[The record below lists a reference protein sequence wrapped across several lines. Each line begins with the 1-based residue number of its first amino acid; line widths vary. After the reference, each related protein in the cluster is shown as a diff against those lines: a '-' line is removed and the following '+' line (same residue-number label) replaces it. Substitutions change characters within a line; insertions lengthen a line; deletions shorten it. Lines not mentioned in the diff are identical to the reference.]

1 MKHILLVLIIAALA
15 VASCACS
22 TPEAAGESGAVDSDT
37 PPALT
42 LYVNEE
48 EPIVNLAPGTY
59 EWIVDNGDGTMTGV
73 NADAP
78 HPLDVIDDLT
88 TVDTSNCTAVEIILE
103 EGMEVDAVS
112 WWDAAETDYDD
123 SHAVSGEVVTAD
135 KTVYRLPIE
144 AGRVYDIH
152 VDFGEKGD
160 AFYAFAAK

>member
-1 MKHILLVLIIAALA
+1 MKHILLVLIIVALA

-22 TPEAAGESGAVDSDT
+22 TPEAAGESGAVDPDT

>member
-1 MKHILLVLIIAALA
+1 
-15 VASCACS
+15 
-22 TPEAAGESGAVDSDT
+22 
-37 PPALT
+37 
-42 LYVNEE
+42 
-48 EPIVNLAPGTY
+48 
-59 EWIVDNGDGTMTGV
+59 MTGV

-135 KTVYRLPIE
+135 KTVYRLEIT

>member
-1 MKHILLVLIIAALA
+1 MKHILLALIIVALA

-22 TPEAAGESGAVDSDT
+22 APEEAADDTGAGTDA
-37 PPALT
+37 PPSLT

-48 EPIVNLAPGTY
+48 EPVVYLNPGTY

-78 HPLDVIDDLT
+78 HPLDIRDELAV
-88 TVDTSNCTAVEIILE
+88 VDTANCTAVEIILE

-112 WWDAAETDYDD
+112 WWGAAETDYDD

-152 VDFGEKGD
+152 VDFGDKGD